1 MRLLANIRVAAFL
14 AARSL
19 IRGNAGVSLLSILMM
34 AVIFISVLFLPSLIS
49 GAIEAITTQIT
60 STTASDLLISPGAGA
75 QIITEKTAYLD
86 EVRAASGVAAATSTL
101 RIGTEIAHGSESN
114 AWGVDAIDPASYA
127 AVFTSPGHLVEGT
140 YLDPDDTTGILLGID
155 IAGADDT
162 TLRAY
167 ANSLKTVHP
176 GDTVEVTLAGG
187 ARAPFTVRGIYRNY
201 FPLSDAGAFVTE
213 AAAARLLPQSL
224 NTANRVY
231 VKAAAGTTS
240 DQLVSAV
247 TGIRPG
253 LKYQT
258 PEQLTAAIQ
267 DQIDTF
273 DLINNIMRVISLLVA
288 AITVFIVT
296 YVDLAARRRQ
306 IGIERA
312 IGIRSGAI
320 VGSYLIKAVVTA
332 GIGILLGLAAFVL
345 AIIPYVAAHP
355 FRFPNGPVALVF
367 DPRITA
373 QNVVILLLVALFS
386 ALIPTWRTVTM
397 KILDAIWG
405 T

>member
-1 MRLLANIRVAAFL
+1 MRLLANIRVAFFL
-14 AARSL
+14 AGRSL
-19 IRGNAGVSLLSILMM
+19 VRGNLGVTVLSVLMM

-49 GAIEAITTQIT
+49 GAVAAITLQIT
-60 STTASDLLISPGAGA
+60 ATTASDLLVSPGPGTHVITGSNDFLA
-75 QIITEKTAYLD
+75 Q
-86 EVRAASGVAAATSTL
+86 VRAAQGVAAATSTL

-127 AVFTSPGHLVEGT
+127 TVFSSPSHLIEGQ
-140 YLDPDDTTGILLGID
+140 YLAADDTEGILLGVD

-162 TLRAY
+162 SLRAY
-167 ANSLKTVHP
+167 ANSLKSVHA

-187 ARAPFTVRGIYRNY
+187 SRAPFIVRGIYRND
-201 FPLSDAGAFVTE
+201 FPLSDAGAFVTAS
-213 AAAARLLPQSL
+213 AAERLLPQTE

-231 VKAAAGTTS
+231 VKAAPGTTS
-240 DQLVSAV
+240 DDLVASV
-247 TGIRPG
+247 GEIRPG
-253 LKYQT
+253 LKLQT
-258 PEQLTAAIQ
+258 PGQLTAAIQ

-306 IGIERA
+306 IGVERA
-312 IGIRSGAI
+312 IGIRSAAI

-332 GIGILLGLAAFVL
+332 GLGVLLGLAAFVL
-345 AIIPYVAAHP
+345 AVIPFVAAHP

-373 QNVVILLLVALFS
+373 QNVAILLLVALFS

-405 T
+405 A

>member
-1 MRLLANIRVAAFL
+1 MRFVANIRVAFFL
-14 AARSL
+14 AGRSL
-19 IRGNAGVSLLSILMM
+19 ARGNAGVTVLTIVMM
-34 AVIFISVLFLPSLIS
+34 AVIFISVLFLPSLIT
-49 GAIEAITTQIT
+49 GAIAAITLQIT
-60 STTASDLLISPGAGA
+60 STTASDLQISPGAGT
-75 QIITEKTAYLD
+75 QVITESTAYLG
-86 EVRAASGVAAATSTL
+86 EVRAASGVAAATATL
-101 RIGTEIAHGSESN
+101 RIGTEIAHGGESN
-114 AWGVDAIDPASYA
+114 AWGVDAIDPDSYS
-127 AVFTSPGHLVEGT
+127 AVFASPRHLIEGQ
-140 YLDPDDTTGILLGID
+140 YLAPDDTEGILLGVD

-162 TLRAY
+162 SLRAY
-167 ANSLKTVHP
+167 ANSLKTVHT
-176 GDTVEVTLAGG
+176 GDQVEVTLEGG
-187 ARAPFTVRGIYRNY
+187 ARAQFTVRGIYRNF
-201 FPLSDAGAFVTE
+201 FPLSDAGAFVTD
-213 AAAARLLPQSL
+213 AAARSVLPGSQ
-224 NTANRVY
+224 NIANRVY

-240 DQLVSAV
+240 DELVAQVS
-247 TGIRPG
+247 GIRPD
-253 LKYQT
+253 LRYQT
-258 PEQLTAAIQ
+258 PRQLTAAIQ

-296 YVDLAARRRQ
+296 YVELTARRRQ

-332 GIGILLGLAAFVL
+332 GLGILVGLAAFML
-345 AIIPYVAAHP
+345 AIVPFVAAHP

-367 DPRITA
+367 DPGITA

-386 ALIPTWRTVTM
+386 ALIPAWRTVTM

>member
-1 MRLLANIRVAAFL
+1 VRLLANARVAFFL

-19 IRGNAGVSLLSILMM
+19 SRGNAGVTLLTIVMM
-34 AVIFISVLFLPSLIS
+34 AVIFISVLFLPSLIT
-49 GAIEAITTQIT
+49 GAIAAITLQIT
-60 STTASDLLISPGAGA
+60 STTASDLQISPGPGS
-75 QIITEKTAYLD
+75 QTITDSTAYLS
-86 EVRAASGVAAATSTL
+86 EVCRAPGVAAATATL
-101 RIGTEIAHGSESN
+101 RIGTEIENGSESN
-114 AWGVDAIDPASYA
+114 AWGVDAIDPESYA
-127 AVFTSPGHLVEGT
+127 MVFATPGHLIEGR
-140 YLDPDDTTGILLGID
+140 YLTPDDTSGILLGVD

-162 TLRAY
+162 SLRAY
-167 ANSLKTVHP
+167 ANSLKTVHT
-176 GDTVEVTLAGG
+176 GDQVEVTLTSGV
-187 ARAPFTVRGIYRNY
+187 RAPFTVRGIYRNF
-201 FPLSDAGAFVTE
+201 FPLSDAGAFVTD
-213 AAAARLLPQSL
+213 AAARSLLPRSQDI
-224 NTANRVY
+224 ANRVY

-240 DQLVSAV
+240 DDLVTSV
-247 TGIRPG
+247 GGIRPD

-258 PEQLTAAIQ
+258 PQQLTAAIQ

-296 YVDLAARRRQ
+296 YVELTARRRQ

-332 GIGILLGLAAFVL
+332 GLGILLGLAAFML
-345 AIIPYVAAHP
+345 AIVPYVAANP
-355 FRFPNGPVALVF
+355 FRFPNGPVALVV
-367 DPRITA
+367 DPGITA
-373 QNVVILLLVALFS
+373 ENVVILLFVALFS
-386 ALIPTWRTVTM
+386 ALIPAWRTVTM

>member
-1 MRLLANIRVAAFL
+1 MRLLANIRVAIFL

-19 IRGNAGVSLLSILMM
+19 ARGNAGVTLLSIVMM
-34 AVIFISVLFLPSLIS
+34 AVIFISVLFLPSLIT
-49 GAIEAITTQIT
+49 GAIAAITLQIT
-60 STTASDLLISPGAGA
+60 STTASDLQISPGPGT
-75 QIITEKTAYLD
+75 QLITGSTDYLD
-86 EVRAASGVAAATSTL
+86 EVRAAPGVAAATSTL
-101 RIGTEIAHGSESN
+101 RIGTEIAHGSDSN

-127 AVFTSPGHLVEGT
+127 AVFASPSHLIEGE
-140 YLDPDDTTGILLGID
+140 YLTADDTDGILLGVD

-162 TLRAY
+162 SLRAY
-167 ANSLKTVHP
+167 ANSLKTVHV
-176 GDTVEVTLAGG
+176 GDTVQVTLAGG
-187 ARAPFTVRGIYRNY
+187 ARAPFTVRGIYRNF

-213 AAAARLLPQSL
+213 AAAQKLRPQTA

-231 VKAAAGTTS
+231 MKAAPGTSS
-240 DQLVSAV
+240 DDLVAAIS
-247 TGIRPG
+247 GIRPD
-253 LKYQT
+253 LRYQT
-258 PEQLTAAIQ
+258 PKQLTAAIQ

-320 VGSYLIKAVVTA
+320 IGSYLIKAVITA
-332 GIGILLGLAAFVL
+332 GLGITLGLAVFVL
-345 AIIPYVAAHP
+345 AIVPYVSANP
-355 FRFPNGPVALVF
+355 FRFPNGPVALIF
-367 DPRITA
+367 DPGITA
-373 QNVVILLLVALFS
+373 QNVVILLLVALVS